1 MRLRMRVAVAVSV
14 VLGPAAARN
23 PGGPVLGIAAL
34 REFGSTQLILEV

>member
-14 VLGPAAARN
+14 VFGPAARN